1 MKSFMQFIEEVDFT
15 PLEDPEEEV
24 EVEPAP
30 AAVAAPAPYSIYSRK
45 VKPWK
50 ANKKETLQF
59 WESLVPNIPLQLKAI
74 DPSHKGTNIQ
84 EDGIRLTGS
93 REFIATVL
101 SRLKDLLYYESEK
114 SKLIID
120 YRQNAKSLKPGGKD
134 SYLFYINVKNRA

>member
-15 PLEDPEEEV
+15 PLEEPEV
-24 EVEPAP
+24 APVAP
-30 AAVAAPAPYSIYSRK
+30 AVPNAVAAPSPYSIYSRK

-59 WESLVPNIPLQLKAI
+59 WESLVPNIPFQLKPI
-74 DPSHKGTNIQ
+74 DSSHKGTNIQ

-93 REFIATVL
+93 REFIATVI
-101 SRLKDLLYYESEK
+101 SRLKDLLYFESEK
-114 SKLIID
+114 TKLIID

-134 SYLFYINVKNRA
+134 SYLFYINVKNRT